1 MYRYKDKVKY
11 WMTFNEINNQASVQN
26 PWSGWTN
33 SGILYRTDEDVQT
46 VLQQAVH
53 YELTASAMVV
63 KAGRRINPQ
72 FRIGCMLAMVPFYPR
87 TCSPQ
92 DQLAAQTAM
101 EHRLYSYGDVHVFG
115 EYPAYMEA
123 FRKERGICLDITDR
137 DREVLKDGCVDYIG
151 ISYYMSSSVS
161 STETED
167 SIRVADGIY
176 LARNPYV
183 AKNDWG
189 WQIDPQ
195 GLRYCLNL
203 LHQRY
208 RKPIFIVENGL
219 GAYDKPENGTVHD
232 TYRIDYLRQHI
243 LEMKKA
249 MFLDGVPVMGYTPW
263 GCIDLVS
270 AGSGEMEKRYGFIYV
285 DKDNRGNGTLE
296 RTKKDSFAW
305 YKRVIESGGEIESM

>member
-1 MYRYKDKVKY
+1 
-11 WMTFNEINNQASVQN
+11 
-26 PWSGWTN
+26 
-33 SGILYRTDEDVQT
+33 
-46 VLQQAVH
+46 
-53 YELTASAMVV
+53 
-63 KAGRRINPQ
+63 
-72 FRIGCMLAMVPFYPR
+72 
-87 TCSPQ
+87 
-92 DQLAAQTAM
+92 
-101 EHRLYSYGDVHVFG
+101 
-115 EYPAYMEA
+115 MEA
-123 FRKERGICLDITDR
+123 FRKERGICLDITDQ

-176 LARNPYV
+176 LALNPYV

>member
-1 MYRYKDKVKY
+1 
-11 WMTFNEINNQASVQN
+11 
-26 PWSGWTN
+26 
-33 SGILYRTDEDVQT
+33 
-46 VLQQAVH
+46 
-53 YELTASAMVV
+53 
-63 KAGRRINPQ
+63 
-72 FRIGCMLAMVPFYPR
+72 MLAMVPFYPR

-123 FRKERGICLDITDR
+123 FRKERGICLDITDQ

-176 LARNPYV
+176 LALNPYV

-219 GAYDKPENGTVHD
+219 GAYDKPENG
-232 TYRIDYLRQHI
+232 
-243 LEMKKA
+243 
-249 MFLDGVPVMGYTPW
+249 
-263 GCIDLVS
+263 
-270 AGSGEMEKRYGFIYV
+270 
-285 DKDNRGNGTLE
+285 
-296 RTKKDSFAW
+296 
-305 YKRVIESGGEIESM
+305 